1 MLHAE
6 GLSGIFDDRVLFQAL
21 TLTVGPGELLQVA
34 GDNGAGKTSLLRMLC
49 GLTRPESGTVSWQG
63 EPLASVREAF
73 HRQLLWL
80 GHKPGVKTALTA
92 DENLHF
98 FFPQTRQQTR
108 EAALAEMGLAGY
120 EDVPLSQLSAG
131 QQRRVALT
139 RLWLTS
145 ATLWILDEPFTAL
158 DASAIATLSR
168 RLEQHVLAGG
178 SAILTTHQPLR
189 PLACA
194 RRRRGRKRMM
204 WTLFAR
210 EMRLAW
216 RNGAEILNPL
226 WFFLVVIT
234 LFPFGVGADPQL
246 LVQIA
251 PGIVW
256 VAALLAALLVMD
268 RLFRD
273 DWQDGS
279 LEQLLLLP
287 TPLVAVVVVKVLA
300 HWAMTGLPLLVV
312 SPLAALL
319 LGMAPHDAGV
329 LALTLLLGTPTLS
342 FLGAVGVGLTVGL
355 RRGGVLLSLLVLPL
369 SVPLL
374 IFACGAIQAGAAG
387 LPVDGYLAILA
398 AFLAASATL
407 CPFATAAA
415 LRLTVQ

>member
-1 MLHAE
+1 MLHAQ

-49 GLTRPESGTVSWQG
+49 GLARPESGTVSWQG

-98 FFPQTRQQTR
+98 FFPHSRQQTR

-158 DASAIATLSR
+158 DASAIETLSR
-168 RLEQHVLAGG
+168 RLEQHVLTGG

-194 RRRRGRKRMM
+194 LC
-204 WTLFAR
+204 TL
-210 EMRLAW
+210 RL
-216 RNGAEILNPL
+216 
-226 WFFLVVIT
+226 
-234 LFPFGVGADPQL
+234 GVGGEGNA
-246 LVQIA
+246 
-251 PGIVW
+251 
-256 VAALLAALLVMD
+256 
-268 RLFRD
+268 
-273 DWQDGS
+273 
-279 LEQLLLLP
+279 
-287 TPLVAVVVVKVLA
+287 
-300 HWAMTGLPLLVV
+300 
-312 SPLAALL
+312 
-319 LGMAPHDAGV
+319 
-329 LALTLLLGTPTLS
+329 
-342 FLGAVGVGLTVGL
+342 
-355 RRGGVLLSLLVLPL
+355 
-369 SVPLL
+369 
-374 IFACGAIQAGAAG
+374 
-387 LPVDGYLAILA
+387 
-398 AFLAASATL
+398 
-407 CPFATAAA
+407 
-415 LRLTVQ
+415 

>member
-21 TLTVGPGELLQVA
+21 TLTVGPGELLQVP

-194 RRRRGRKRMM
+194 LR
-204 WTLFAR
+204 TLR
-210 EMRLAW
+210 
-216 RNGAEILNPL
+216 
-226 WFFLVVIT
+226 
-234 LFPFGVGADPQL
+234 
-246 LVQIA
+246 
-251 PGIVW
+251 
-256 VAALLAALLVMD
+256 
-268 RLFRD
+268 
-273 DWQDGS
+273 
-279 LEQLLLLP
+279 
-287 TPLVAVVVVKVLA
+287 
-300 HWAMTGLPLLVV
+300 
-312 SPLAALL
+312 
-319 LGMAPHDAGV
+319 
-329 LALTLLLGTPTLS
+329 
-342 FLGAVGVGLTVGL
+342 LGAGEEEN
-355 RRGGVLLSLLVLPL
+355 
-369 SVPLL
+369 
-374 IFACGAIQAGAAG
+374 A
-387 LPVDGYLAILA
+387 
-398 AFLAASATL
+398 
-407 CPFATAAA
+407 
-415 LRLTVQ
+415 